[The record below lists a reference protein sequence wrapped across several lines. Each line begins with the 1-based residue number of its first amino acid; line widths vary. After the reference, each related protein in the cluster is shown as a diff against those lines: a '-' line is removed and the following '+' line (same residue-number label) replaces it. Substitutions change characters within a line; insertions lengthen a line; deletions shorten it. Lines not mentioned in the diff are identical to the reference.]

1 MVQLRPQFTHL
12 DALADQ
18 DKPAFT
24 NKSRSGVENHT
35 GESEAR
41 AVNLTVKSSEGDDF
55 DVWGDVSETAKLLKV
70 MREEQWQHLSWVDSE
85 VWGPSFE
92 CALRCG

>member
-18 DKPAFT
+18 DKPTFG
-24 NKSRSGVENHT
+24 NKSWSGVENPT

-55 DVWGDVSETAKLLKV
+55 DVWGDLSETAKLLKL
-70 MREEQWQHLSWVDSE
+70 MRDEQWQHLSWVDSE
-85 VWGPSFE
+85 VWGPFFE
-92 CALRCG
+92 CRSSCG